1 MRTFVKKHWLLFL
14 ILLGGLAVVL
24 FLITRGGAQPP
35 SPSPS
40 PTSQPFTLL
49 HAFPPGG
56 KQELGD
62 PGLAL
67 SFSFSAPIELASV
80 VITLNPYI
88 NFDLFI
94 DPSGETLY
102 VRPLPK
108 WDYNVEYKINISLKS
123 KDGRGLSSPIEQ
135 VFTFTQM
142 RNSPLSE

>member
-1 MRTFVKKHWLLFL
+1 M
-14 ILLGGLAVVL
+14 
-24 FLITRGGAQPP
+24 
-35 SPSPS
+35 
-40 PTSQPFTLL
+40 
-49 HAFPPGG
+49 
-56 KQELGD
+56 GD